1 MGITI
6 NTTKFT
12 KRRNST
18 AVPNDFDNTYDVVL
32 KDACSY
38 DRPSFVLNEPYFLD
52 NYLEWSGSYYFV
64 TDVIVLRNN
73 LLQVNCQLDVLGTY
87 RAEILGSTQ
96 YVAYSSVSGGTWLKD
111 NRLPVLGDAVVAKQ
125 EVTPPFLNTTGDRYI
140 LSVLGKNGCAVFA
153 CSRSQINN
161 LLDHVEGDNTQIVS
175 DFMNDPA
182 IDFSSVESGLES
194 LTRIMTQT
202 DLLGNAFANAPT
214 CIRGCIW
221 TPLARTNG
229 GTGRIFLGNY
239 DTQVDAWKLYDTTAA
254 SALQITIPWHFTDWR
269 RTYCESIYLYL
280 PFVGNINIPTNEIVG
295 VSQLTIKYSYTIVDG
310 SISYEVLAGD
320 QVIGTYGGSCAQQI
334 PLGINQVTSVG
345 DIATQM
351 IQGAKDTVSTA
362 IMGTVPTLETG
373 INAVAAAYNVADAA
387 YSTNPTTIGGQGGG
401 SGAGLDMVIRCVSV
415 AHPTVIEPSAMAAT
429 MGVPNM
435 QPLTLSSCSG
445 YCQCVNAH
453 VAADAHMDVL
463 NEIDMFLNSGFFIE

>member
-6 NTTKFT
+6 NTTRFT

-18 AVPNDFDNTYDVVL
+18 AVPDSFDNSYDVVL

-87 RAEILGSTQ
+87 RSAILGSTQ
-96 YVAYSSVSGGTWLKD
+96 YVAYSSVSGGAWLKD
-111 NRLPVLGDAVVAKQ
+111 NRLPVLGDAIVSKQ
-125 EVTPPFLNTTGDRYI
+125 EVTPPFINSTGDRYI
-140 LSVLGKNGCAVFA
+140 LSVLGKNGCATFA

-175 DFMNDPA
+175 DFMDDPA
-182 IDFSSVESGLES
+182 IDFSSVETGLES

-202 DLLGNAFANAPT
+202 DLLGNAFANAPA

-221 TPLARTNG
+221 TPLARTTG
-229 GTGRIFLGNY
+229 GSGRIFLGNY

-254 SALQITIPWHFTDWR
+254 GAIQISIPWHFTDWR

-280 PFVGNINIPTNEIVG
+280 PFVGNVNIPTGEIVG

-387 YSTNPTTIGGQGGG
+387 FRTNPTTIGGMGGG

-429 MGVPNM
+429 MGVPTM